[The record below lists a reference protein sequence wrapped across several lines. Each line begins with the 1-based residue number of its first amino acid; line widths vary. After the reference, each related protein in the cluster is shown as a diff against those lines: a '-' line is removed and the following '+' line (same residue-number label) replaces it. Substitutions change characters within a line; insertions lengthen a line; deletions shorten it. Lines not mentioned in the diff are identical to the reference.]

1 MISIFGDND
10 SSESNATKKII
21 GLLKD
26 NFKSLDKSDDCI
38 IKAFSG
44 AKFHGYKAKDID
56 SIIIC
61 EFNTPQ
67 TFSPVRGIKT
77 KPDDAIEKKEI
88 TIESLVLCI
97 EVKDHDP
104 SKIKF
109 EGDSVMVKYGRNITE
124 GWHSASD
131 QNMKQAHTLKDFFNT
146 EFGVS
151 PYVTHLLYLTNL
163 EESELPKRPHNIITP
178 HISPRDFLTVI
189 TENTSPFKRKNGR
202 SVMSCSAPQ
211 NKDKFINSSLFKEL
225 TPSSL
230 DRKKVDAISSREGF
244 DEKWLSEIG
253 KRLVIFRG
261 RAGTGKTIAL
271 LQSANVLFEKKGSR
285 VLFLTYNKALVS
297 DIARIST
304 LLGLPSS
311 LDDGGVSVQSC
322 MAFFYKILTDFAL
335 IPEDEEFLDIYERL
349 LLELNDALANNI
361 FSQNDINEIFRQSPE
376 EFAYD
381 YIFID
386 EGQDWKKNEIQIIKK
401 LFHTKNIAVA
411 DGMDQLIRGSRAEWT
426 NGLKE
431 SERIIFSLR
440 VSLRM
445 KSNLTNFINQFAKKE
460 EIPEWKLHEHKKIRG
475 GSLAIVVGDF
485 WEVLPKLQSFIDDAR
500 RNKNKPVDLM
510 MLITYQIKQELESLK
525 SLDKFEAKIGCK
537 VWEGYLNSERE
548 NYEINVDSLRIFQYQ
563 SARGLEGWTT
573 FLMNFDEFYE
583 NQINLLRENYHNL
596 DTVNQSIDEWLIS
609 EINRWLM
616 MVLTRSV
623 DTTLIHFKNEKSE
636 IFQKISFYSKKYP
649 DYISLI

>member
-1 MISIFGDND
+1 MINIFGDSD

-21 GLLKD
+21 SLLEQ
-26 NFKSLDKSDDCI
+26 NFRSLDKSDDCI

-44 AKFHGYKAKDID
+44 AKFHGYQTKDID
-56 SIIIC
+56 NIIIC
-61 EFNTPQ
+61 QFDTPQ
-67 TFSPVRGIKT
+67 TFSPVRGVKT
-77 KPDDAIEKKEI
+77 KPDDAIEKTEI

-109 EGDSVMVKYGRNITE
+109 EGESVMVRYGRNIAE
-124 GWHSASD
+124 GWHSASE
-131 QNMKQAHTLKDFFNT
+131 QNIKQLHTLREFFNK
-146 EFGVS
+146 EFGIS
-151 PYVTHLLYLTNL
+151 PYITNLIYLTNL

-202 SVMSCSAPQ
+202 SVLSCSSPD
-211 NKDKFINSSLFKEL
+211 NKDKFINSSLFREL
-225 TPSSL
+225 IPSSL
-230 DRKKVDAISSREGF
+230 DRKKVDAISIREGF

-271 LQSANVLFEKKGSR
+271 LQTANVLFEEKGSR
-285 VLFLTYNKALVS
+285 VLFLTYNKALVC
-297 DIARIST
+297 DVARVST

-311 LDDGGVSVQSC
+311 VDDGGVSVQSC
-322 MAFFYKILTDFAL
+322 MSFFYKILTDFAL
-335 IPEDEEFLDIYERL
+335 IPEDEDFLDIYERL
-349 LLELNDALANNI
+349 LLELNDALAKDI
-361 FSQNDINEIFRQSPE
+361 FTQSDINEIFMKSPE

-381 YIFID
+381 FIFID
-386 EGQDWKKNEIQIIKK
+386 EGQDWKKNEIQILKK
-401 LFHTKNIAVA
+401 LFNVKNIVVA

-431 SERIIFSLR
+431 SERIIFSLE

-460 EIPEWKLHEHKKIRG
+460 EIPSWKLSEHKKIKG
-475 GSLAIVVGDF
+475 GSLAIITGDF
-485 WEVLPKLQSFIDDAR
+485 WEVLPKLRSFIDDAE

-510 MLITYQIKQELESLK
+510 MLITYQIKQELESLR
-525 SLDKFEAKIGCK
+525 SLDEFETKLGCK
-537 VWEGYLNSERE
+537 VWEGYLDDERGGCDIDA
-548 NYEINVDSLRIFQYQ
+548 NSLRIFQYQ

-573 FLMNFDEFYE
+573 FLMNFDEFYN
-583 NQINLLRENYHNL
+583 NQINQLKKNYL
-596 DTVNQSIDEWLIS
+596 DLEGVNQTIDEWVMT

-616 MVLTRSV
+616 MILTRSV
-623 DTTLIHFKNEKSE
+623 DTTFIHFKNEESE
-636 IFQKISFYSKKYP
+636 IFKKMSFYSKKYP
-649 DYISLI
+649 DFISVI